1 MAATEGNPIL
11 REYSCGKPLQ
21 LRAGA
26 IKADQKRTYKRT
38 YRICQNTG
46 ELDVK
51 KAADSLPEEVVLA
64 DHALKFSGI
73 RLLRGLWRGHS
84 EGGLVPTS
92 GTYFPV
98 TPATSSSPRIF
109 ASAGHCVYVQ
119 QFRWQGTTDICAK
132 DGVATFPYRLP
143 AAVDLGWLKYR
154 VSPDDLREFAP
165 SGRHISIT
173 SDVQPDFGF
182 VTVDD
187 APGNNFFI
195 PCAPAPSEVA
205 VGVIGYA
212 ALPTPRWAQTYLRT
226 EADYHAANEKLRL
239 GRAAF
244 MQRSSEAG
252 ESSTDPTKPE
262 PLDESA
268 FLLDFNTAAFRVFGL
283 LEDVVF
289 PDNLAVAPGFITASN
304 KRIVEHSCSTFPG
317 MSGGPG
323 VDLEHPWKLHFIH
336 LTADKDFRRNV
347 NYGISVQHELFA
359 KAYVKEVL
367 PSLTAAPTEV
377 FNFDEAAL
385 PCLRNYLLLMR
396 QQIEAAGLWAT
407 VESFFRAHGGDSG
420 AGN

>member
-226 EADYHAANEKLRL
+226 EADYHAANEKRMRQA
-239 GRAAF
+239 RAVR
-244 MQRSSEAG
+244 QRNTGVEG
-252 ESSTDPTKPE
+252 SSTAPTVTE
-262 PLDESA
+262 PLSESKFVLECNTA
-268 FLLDFNTAAFRVFGL
+268 GARALELLDTVM
-283 LEDVVF
+283 F
-289 PDNLAVAPGFITASN
+289 PDNLAVAPGFITSSTN
-304 KRIVEHSCSTFPG
+304 RVVEHSCSTYPG

-323 VDLEHPWKLHFIH
+323 VDLQRPWKLYFIH
-336 LTADKDFRRNV
+336 SSADPDFRRKV
-347 NYGISVQHELFA
+347 NYGISVQNQFFA
-359 KAYVKEVL
+359 QAYVKEVL
-367 PSLTAAPTEV
+367 PTLTALPTEI
-377 FNFDEAAL
+377 FAFDEEAM
-385 PCLRNYLLLMR
+385 PCLRNYLLRMR
-396 QQIEAAGLWAT
+396 AQIEEAGLWDT
-407 VESFFRAHGGDSG
+407 VESFFRAHGGCTG
-420 AGN
+420 ADN